1 MLPYVVV
8 HNEMSLDARMDGL
21 DVDMGRFYTL
31 AGTWH
36 EDCTLVGSETLLA
49 GMSELADADDAVGRE
64 IGEGGH
70 GDGGASPDAPLLA
83 VVDSRGRLPGIGQLR
98 DQPYWRDVIALCSTG
113 TPPAH
118 LELLRTTGVAAIV
131 AGEERVDLRRALE
144 ALADRHTVRIV
155 RVDAG
160 GALVGALLRDGL
172 VNEVSVVVEPRLVG
186 GESHRWLVR
195 AADAGPGDVVT
206 LRLRELERLDDDA
219 LWLRY
224 DVAPG

>member
-21 DVDMGRFYTL
+21 DVDMGRFYEL

-49 GMSELADADDAVGRE
+49 GMPELAVADEPVGTE
-64 IGEGGH
+64 SAEGGH
-70 GDGGASPDAPLLA
+70 GGGGASPNAPLLA
-83 VVDSRGRLPGIGQLR
+83 AVDSHGRLPGIGLLR
-98 DQPYWRDVIALCSTG
+98 DQPYWRDVIALCSNSTS
-113 TPPAH
+113 PAH
-118 LELLRTTGVAAIV
+118 LESLRAAGVATIV

-144 ALADRHTVRIV
+144 ELADRYAVRIV

-160 GALVGALLRDGL
+160 GALVGALLREGL
-172 VNEVSVVVEPRLVG
+172 VNEVSVIVEPRLVG

-195 AADAGPGDVVT
+195 AGDAGPGDVVT

-224 DVAPG
+224 DVAPR